1 MNLPKVIKDLIAAQE
16 SFDSAAYANCFT
28 ETARV
33 FDEGMDHVGKEEIEH
48 WNVET
53 NAKYN
58 TVVKPIHYEGN
69 KTLGVLTA
77 KSSGTF
83 PGSPIVLKHNFEFED
98 GLIKSLRI
106 TV

>member
-1 MNLPKVIKDLIAAQE
+1 MNLPKVIKDLIAAQDN
-16 SFDSAAYANCFT
+16 FDSAAYAECFT
-28 ETARV
+28 ETAQV
-33 FDEGMDHVGKEEIEH
+33 FDEGKDHVGKDEIEQ

-58 TVVKPIHYEGN
+58 TVVKPIRYEGN
-69 KTLGVLTA
+69 ETLGILTA
-77 KSSGTF
+77 ESSGTF
-83 PGSPIVLKHNFEFED
+83 PGSPIVLKHNFVFED